1 MHPFGIF
8 FQKGPQNVA
17 KTIRIFTI
25 PRCDFATL
33 QNLGKLLG
41 ILTFGATGKVIQ
53 NPL

>member
-1 MHPFGIF
+1 MYPFGII

-17 KTIRIFTI
+17 KPIRIFTI
-25 PRCDFATL
+25 QRCDSATL

-41 ILTFGATGKVIQ
+41 ILTFGATAKVIQ